1 MATAAMRT
9 SAACE
14 VMAEAREASVRL
26 LALLQATGADPGR
39 QELARQIICCIDRA
53 LTAARAGGGKRRS
66 PDQGFAAR
74 PPAGSRRRPRGVEE
88 ARARMV
94 MRPTMEDGF
103 AWRKYG
109 EKSIHRQSSPRLYF
123 RCAYKDD
130 HRCGARKQVE
140 RVDDDPS
147 LFRTT
152 YFGDH
157 TPACPRDTA
166 RVAEADGGGHFV
178 LRPASFCSF
187 GPCLQAE
194 AGNERPLRPAEMV
207 EFIAEDCWDEMADL
221 ASFGGVSLSSPGPGG
236 LESFGAANLE
246 ELLKYSVDEFFK
258 LEE

>member
-1 MATAAMRT
+1 MAAVGT
-9 SAACE
+9 SAACKA
-14 VMAEAREASVRL
+14 MAEAREAAVRL

-53 LTAARAGGGKRRS
+53 LTAARGAGGDGEGRS
-66 PDQGFAAR
+66 SEQGLAAR
-74 PPAGSRRRPRGVEE
+74 PPAGSRRRPRGGAE
-88 ARARMV
+88 ARASIV
-94 MRPTMEDGF
+94 RPTMDDGF

-109 EKSIHRQSSPRLYF
+109 EKSIHQQSSPRLYF

-140 RVDDDPS
+140 RQEEDPS
-147 LFRTT
+147 LFRIT

-178 LRPASFCSF
+178 LQPSLCSF

-194 AGNERPLRPAEMV
+194 AGSERPAEMV
-207 EFIAEDCWDEMADL
+207 EFVADDCWDWPVKDQLEDL
-221 ASFGGVSLSSPGPGG
+221 ASLGVSLSSSGG
-236 LESFGAANLE
+236 LDSLGTNHLE
-246 ELLKYSVDEFFK
+246 ELLNYNVDAFFRV
-258 LEE
+258 EE